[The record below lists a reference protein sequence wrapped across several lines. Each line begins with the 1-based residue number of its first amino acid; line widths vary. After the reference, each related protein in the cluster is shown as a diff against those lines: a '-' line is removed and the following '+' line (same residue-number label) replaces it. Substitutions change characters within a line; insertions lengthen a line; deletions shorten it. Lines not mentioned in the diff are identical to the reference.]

1 MSNVWLKLNHSLQH
15 ECGIGCA
22 LLDPQI
28 LEGRL
33 SPCVPAPFA
42 PLLFSE
48 LPCTAGCDSV
58 CASFKIRYVLQKAF
72 LYINRPRD
80 G

>member
-15 ECGIGCA
+15 ECGTGCA

-58 CASFKIRYVLQKAF
+58 CFTCDVVHLGVDCRLEDIFPA
-72 LYINRPRD
+72 P
-80 G
+80 